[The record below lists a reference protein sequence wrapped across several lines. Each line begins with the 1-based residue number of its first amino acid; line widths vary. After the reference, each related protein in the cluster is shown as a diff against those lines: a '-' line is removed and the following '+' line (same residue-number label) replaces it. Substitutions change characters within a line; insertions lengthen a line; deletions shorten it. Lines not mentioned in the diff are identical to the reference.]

1 MAKEK
6 MRIEIPRA
14 ASELLKLIAA
24 IYKKHLADAANSPL
38 KLLTDLKW
46 ETEGPKIALAQ
57 AKHDEAEMYKAKME
71 MAYKERDLIMANF
84 PSIARS
90 SRDLLKGINSKN
102 MKRMSDWGYS
112 VESSP
117 APKAK
122 TSKTTD
128 TTK

>member
-1 MAKEK
+1 MANDN
-6 MRIEIPRA
+6 MRVDIPRA
-14 ASELLKLIAA
+14 AGDLLKLVTVIN
-24 IYKKHLADAANSPL
+24 KKHLADAANSPL
-38 KLLTDLKW
+38 KLLTDIKW

-57 AKHDEAEMYKAKME
+57 AKHDEAEMLRAKME
-71 MAYKERDLIMANF
+71 MAYKERDLLMANF

-102 MKRMSDWGYS
+102 MKRLADWGYS

-122 TSKTTD
+122 TTKTTE
-128 TTK
+128 TV